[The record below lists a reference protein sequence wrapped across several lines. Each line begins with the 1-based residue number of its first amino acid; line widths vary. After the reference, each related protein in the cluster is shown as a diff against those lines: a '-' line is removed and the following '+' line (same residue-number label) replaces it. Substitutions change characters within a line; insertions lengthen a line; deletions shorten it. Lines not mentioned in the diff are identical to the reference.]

1 MAQPKWLKKYL
12 VMTPEVNQIYNDL
25 EEWLNHCRLN
35 LLKYDPADLYKSP
48 AYKEWQ
54 EKKRKIEHRKVKQN
68 QKNYSKSK

>member
-25 EEWLNHCRLN
+25 EEWLDHCRLN

-48 AYKEWQ
+48 AYKEW
-54 EKKRKIEHRKVKQN
+54 
-68 QKNYSKSK
+68 